1 MIDLIAMSAPT
12 LLALAGQPALPV
24 LLCAAV
30 TGVLSMW
37 LYKITSPQARLAE
50 VVSQLKETQ
59 RQVAAYD
66 GEFDGA
72 WPLIRESLR
81 LSFVRLG
88 MVIGPTLA
96 AGIPV
101 IAAMLWIDMTFP
113 DARVLPFGP
122 LWLRSAE
129 AAFLVVVSL
138 SALTVKAVF
147 RIA

>member
-1 MIDLIAMSAPT
+1 
-12 LLALAGQPALPV
+12 
-24 LLCAAV
+24 
-30 TGVLSMW
+30 TGALSMW
-37 LYKITSPQARLAE
+37 LYRLTSPQERLVQ
-50 VVSQLKETQ
+50 VVAQLKETQ

-101 IAAMLWIDMTFP
+101 IAAMMWIDATFP
-113 DARVLPFGP
+113 DAQVLPFGP
-122 LWLRSAE
+122 LWLQSAQ
-129 AAFLVVVSL
+129 AAFLIVVSL
-138 SALTVKAVF
+138 SALAVKAVF